1 MIARI
6 MKKFFNKDI
15 DKDELW
21 YEARSD
27 EQLIFRF
34 RAPANS
40 KLELGDAI
48 AFDWC
53 FLDQEASMPV
63 YKPAGGV
70 KILVHSKDTKDLRDR
85 RVIVD
90 LTFERSGTRIV
101 LLATGQIEISGM
113 HPGSGGPGRMAGM
126 AGFDDV
132 EGFAEYVEG
141 RSEWLGPEWDSA
153 GPLELRK
160 IVLDW
165 IKMKAIPELK
175 AAEKEFKSG
184 S

>member
-6 MKKFFNKDI
+6 MKTFFNDESG
-15 DKDELW
+15 KDELW
-21 YEARSD
+21 YEARAD

-40 KLELGDAI
+40 DLKIGDAI

-53 FLDQEASMPV
+53 FLDQEALLPI
-63 YKPAGGV
+63 YKSTGGV
-70 KILVHSKDTKDLRDR
+70 TILVRSKDTKDLRDR
-85 RVIVD
+85 RVVAD
-90 LTFERSGTRIV
+90 LTFEQSGTRIV
-101 LLATGQIEISGM
+101 LLATGQIEISGT
-113 HPGSGGPGRMAGM
+113 HPGSSGAGRMAGM

-160 IVLDW
+160 MVLDW
-165 IKMKAIPELK
+165 IKLKAVPELK
-175 AAEKEFKSG
+175 AAQNKFKNA
-184 S
+184 